1 MPDSEAWTAIGT
13 VAMAVTTFVVVLQG
27 GWNRRDDERRH
38 RDGLRPICL
47 LTPFD
52 GVDPRPYRSE
62 LLAVDTDASRPGFG
76 IIEVRC
82 ALRNIGPGP
91 ALNLRIALRI
101 HTLGGYETEG
111 CELGPLHAGEVRG
124 SASEPLRVAVS
135 LHPPLQDQEFA
146 QIPGGPWEI
155 ILTYDDVFRAKLLL
169 AAPEASASN
178 EPPLWGH
185 HTICTKSYAKPRCRR
200 RMWNWASK
208 LSRRSVSLTAYA
220 TIDTTQSS
228 YRQLRPQPEPLPRSA
243 RPYA

>member
-155 ILTYDDVFRAKLLL
+155 ILTYDDVFEQSFYSLHPRHPLRMNRLYRELGAEKFTAPSQPWVTLGRGKPPVHSGAGLLVGF
-169 AAPEASASN
+169 ASR
-178 EPPLWGH
+178 EKE
-185 HTICTKSYAKPRCRR
+185 T
-200 RMWNWASK
+200 
-208 LSRRSVSLTAYA
+208 V
-220 TIDTTQSS
+220 
-228 YRQLRPQPEPLPRSA
+228 RQLHTRILQRIFSFFSIS
-243 RPYA
+243 